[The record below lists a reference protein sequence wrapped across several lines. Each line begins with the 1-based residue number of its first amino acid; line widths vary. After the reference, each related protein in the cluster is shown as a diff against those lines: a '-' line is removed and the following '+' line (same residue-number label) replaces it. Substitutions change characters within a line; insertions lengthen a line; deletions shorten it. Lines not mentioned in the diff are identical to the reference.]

1 MDARQ
6 RKEVLGQWGV
16 RDPHPHELE
25 EGTKAAADL
34 EGSPV
39 TGRPLPVRPRLFKVE
54 ADSYI
59 ASLGG
64 PLPYMARLREIER
77 LTERAEAALRARRLE
92 LARECADEPGA
103 FARRWRRVAERW
115 RFDEVNDLIERHNR
129 WYPVEARLAM
139 DVRRRDYVLVNG
151 RPYSRRPLDAAWVLE
166 RFPPERAAG

>member
-1 MDARQ
+1 MDARR

-16 RDPHPHELE
+16 RDPHPHEVE

-77 LTERAEAALRARRLE
+77 LTARAEVALRTRRLE
-92 LARECADEPGA
+92 LARECADEPTA
-103 FARRWRRVAERW
+103 FAGRWRRVAECW
-115 RFDEVNDLIERHNR
+115 RFDEINDLIERHNR

-166 RFPPERAAG
+166 RFPPELPV